1 MTGIVRSRQ
10 RKKIMV
16 RNRKQ
21 ETNIVVWACDEKGG
35 IGKQQLVTAT
45 GEAEV
50 DADSLRRWHGKI

>member
-1 MTGIVRSRQ
+1 
-10 RKKIMV
+10 MV